1 MATPGWLLARVGI
14 CIVHVDNMVGT
25 RASTRLRAATKEE
38 LNTPIPDMPDEDHE
52 DKVEEEQQGA
62 EEEAEK
68 VNIRFVQSSPC
79 HDDPIN
85 RLAVSQLHVGNVMS
99 SKLPMSKVSSWEIN
113 VSSEN

>member
-1 MATPGWLLARVGI
+1 MWLAATGI
-14 CIVHVDNMVGT
+14 CIVQVDNMVGT

-62 EEEAEK
+62 EEAEK
-68 VNIRFVQSSPC
+68 VNIRFVQSSSC
-79 HDDPIN
+79 HNDPIN

>member
-1 MATPGWLLARVGI
+1 MAATGI
-14 CIVHVDNMVGT
+14 CIVQVDNMVGT
-25 RASTRLRAATKEE
+25 RASARLRAATKEE

-62 EEEAEK
+62 EEAEK
-68 VNIRFVQSSPC
+68 VNIRFVQSSSC

-85 RLAVSQLHVGNVMS
+85 RLSGAVSQLLVGNVMS
-99 SKLPMSKVSSWEIN
+99 SRLPMSKVSSWEIN

>member
-1 MATPGWLLARVGI
+1 MWLAATGI
-14 CIVHVDNMVGT
+14 CIVQVDNMVGT
-25 RASTRLRAATKEE
+25 RASARLRAATKEE
-38 LNTPIPDMPDEDHE
+38 LNTPIPDDMPDEDHE
-52 DKVEEEQQGA
+52 DKVEEEQQVA

-68 VNIRFVQSSPC
+68 VNIRLVQSSSR